1 VKLHHQPSGLHEG
14 LELLIDSH
22 GSPEQAMAVFELLE
36 DLRDRVWAHY
46 EFALATQFAEDRVYR
61 CDVVDSDPPF

>member
-1 VKLHHQPSGLHEG
+1 
-14 LELLIDSH
+14 
-22 GSPEQAMAVFELLE
+22 MAVFELLE

-46 EFALATQFAEDRVYR
+46 EFALVTQFAEDRVYR